1 MIIDSSRLFK
11 LDTIKITN
19 VKNDQVQARGNLLRQ
34 LQSFVTGPSCHYRSI
49 RRLCTLTPEVIRLDQ
64 INLKMVNLTRQEEV
78 EVLDQ
83 LARDSKGFYKF
94 LKIYFKFCNSNCD
107 QNQLG
112 MDCRRVNH
120 CTTGKTSAP
129 RRL

>member
-1 MIIDSSRLFK
+1 MNLASLRNTCTVFRMIIDSSRLFK

-19 VKNDQVQARGNLLRQ
+19 VKNDQVQARGSLLRQ

-49 RRLCTLTPEVIRLDQ
+49 RRLCTLTPDLIRLDQ

-83 LARDSKGFYKF
+83 LARDSQGLVNYKKNTF
-94 LKIYFKFCNSNCD
+94 
-107 QNQLG
+107 
-112 MDCRRVNH
+112 
-120 CTTGKTSAP
+120 
-129 RRL
+129 